1 MSEGGEGVAAF
12 FLFFLMV
19 DLLEL
24 IMSILSIK
32 TYPARVLKE
41 KAEPVKSIDGRL
53 RQLIA
58 NMVETM
64 YDSSGV
70 GLAAPQVGVSKRLIV
85 VDTAYRE
92 QDTNRLVVIINPEIV
107 YQEGQENAI
116 EGCLSLPRFTV
127 AMERAARVYVRGVD
141 PNGNPIEIESTGLF
155 SRALQHEIDHLNG
168 VLLIDR
174 LTPLQK
180 QNLGGSFLKFNQ

>member
-1 MSEGGEGVAAF
+1 
-12 FLFFLMV
+12 
-19 DLLEL
+19 
-24 IMSILSIK
+24 MSILNIK

-41 KAEPVKSIDGRL
+41 KAEAVKSIDGRL
-53 RQLIA
+53 QQLIA

-64 YDSSGV
+64 YNASGV
-70 GLAAPQVGVSKRLIV
+70 GLAAPQVGVSRRLIV

-92 QDTNRLVVIINPEIV
+92 HGSSNGLVVIINPEIV
-107 YQEGQENAI
+107 YQEGQDSGI

-127 AMERAARVYVRGVD
+127 AMDRYARVYVRGID
-141 PNGNPIEIESTGLF
+141 ADGNPVEIESTGLF

-174 LTPLQK
+174 LSPVQK
-180 QNLGGSFLKFNQ
+180 QNFSSSFLKLNQ